1 MESTECAM
9 TVRTFKTSDGQVKI
23 YIKPIQR
30 SLSVIPVRE
39 ELLSSISLKEKCIY
53 CEKEFLLK
61 DLRLHIDL
69 CLSFPNLESDAC
81 PTESTLELPPTFDS
95 SPSVNDINDKVNEN
109 SNNQSTHNEIPSKN
123 TASALILP
131 TKLLAEVK
139 TCLKQG
145 KLEKMTLMRRWWM

>member
-1 MESTECAM
+1 MHLLWKGILIE
-9 TVRTFKTSDGQVKI
+9 RLKI
-23 YIKPIQR
+23 THRFI
-30 SLSVIPVRE
+30 
-39 ELLSSISLKEKCIY
+39 
-53 CEKEFLLK
+53 
-61 DLRLHIDL
+61 
-69 CLSFPNLESDAC
+69 LSFPNLESDAC

>member
-30 SLSVIPVRE
+30 SLSVIPIRE

-69 CLSFPNLESDAC
+69 FSVFQTLRVMHVQLNLHWNFH
-81 PTESTLELPPTFDS
+81 LL
-95 SPSVNDINDKVNEN
+95 
-109 SNNQSTHNEIPSKN
+109 
-123 TASALILP
+123 LIAAQVLMTSM
-131 TKLLAEVK
+131 TK
-139 TCLKQG
+139 
-145 KLEKMTLMRRWWM
+145 